1 MQSRSA
7 VESNRGVFCHQE
19 SLAMDASS
27 LSRRRAR
34 QFSLIL
40 GLACLLSLSG
50 CLSTSLID
58 RWKDPAFSGP
68 PLHKVLVVGVQ
79 KDDGRRRLWEDGM
92 VAALI
97 HQRVQA
103 TASNMFLRN
112 RAPRADE
119 LGAAP
124 SREGFDGVM

>member
-40 GLACLLSLSG
+40 GLACLLTLSG

-68 PLHKVLVVGVQ
+68 PLHKMLVVGVQ
-79 KDDGRRRLWEDGM
+79 KDDGRRRLWEVG
-92 VAALI
+92 VAAALTL
-97 HQRVQA
+97 QRVQA
-103 TASNMFLRN
+103 TASYMVFPN
-112 RAPRADE
+112 RAPSAHE
-119 LGAAP
+119 LARTA
-124 SREGFDGVM
+124 SRE